1 MGAAATKSGWFR
13 TAGWVSLRPYA
24 VLGGGIL
31 AVATAFIAAA
41 RYRRYRPTAAGFLAV
56 VLAGA
61 GTLVPRVIAEPAPA
75 PAGESLT
82 VVAFNAYDGGADV
95 DAVAALIRT
104 ERPDLGS
111 LVETGADYRSRLAP
125 LIEPLGYRL
134 YNSTQPGDPELYGVT
149 AIVSARLG
157 KVRTDIDSSL
167 PFHSIQV
174 SGGDLGVLRF
184 VAFHSVA
191 PRRRDVAQWRSDLA
205 HLPDW
210 CAGPPPAI
218 IAGDFNATFDN
229 STFRHAI
236 AGCGDA
242 AAQRGAGLVPTW
254 PTWLPPW
261 IGPQIDHVLATS
273 GITAETFQVRHIPGS
288 DHRAVIARLHLSPA
302 AGSTIA

>member
-1 MGAAATKSGWFR
+1 
-13 TAGWVSLRPYA
+13 
-24 VLGGGIL
+24 
-31 AVATAFIAAA
+31 
-41 RYRRYRPTAAGFLAV
+41 
-56 VLAGA
+56 
-61 GTLVPRVIAEPAPA
+61 
-75 PAGESLT
+75 
-82 VVAFNAYDGGADV
+82 
-95 DAVAALIRT
+95 
-104 ERPDLGS
+104 
-111 LVETGADYRSRLAP
+111 

-254 PTWLPPW
+254 PTWFPPW